1 MSVSAKVASSR
12 QYFWTSRVTVMEL
25 VNVTVV
31 VRGGL
36 FILASTTGVSMSLI
50 CALLAGSAPAVGMH
64 PVEDH
69 EHNRVAELLLGKAN
83 RRPLFGVPR
92 NALSDAVAR
101 AGRLNSLAAFVW
113 SER

>member
-1 MSVSAKVASSR
+1 MSVSPKVASSR
-12 QYFWTSRVTVMEL
+12 LYLCTSRVTVMEL
-25 VNVTVV
+25 VNVTDV

-36 FILASTTGVSMSLI
+36 FILATTTGVSMSLH
-50 CALLAGSAPAVGMH
+50 CALLAGAAHRVGMH

-69 EHNRVAELLLGKAN
+69 EHNRVAELLLGWAN
-83 RRPLFGVPR
+83 RRPLFRVPR

>member
-12 QYFWTSRVTVMEL
+12 LYLCTSRVTVMEFM
-25 VNVTVV
+25 NVTDVA
-31 VRGGL
+31 RGGL
-36 FILASTTGVSMSLI
+36 FILATTTGVSMSLH
-50 CALLAGSAPAVGMH
+50 CALLAGAAHPVGMH
-64 PVEDH
+64 ADLYH
-69 EHNRVAELLLGKAN
+69 EHNRVAELLLGSAN

-101 AGRLNSLAAFVW
+101 AGRLNSLGAFVW